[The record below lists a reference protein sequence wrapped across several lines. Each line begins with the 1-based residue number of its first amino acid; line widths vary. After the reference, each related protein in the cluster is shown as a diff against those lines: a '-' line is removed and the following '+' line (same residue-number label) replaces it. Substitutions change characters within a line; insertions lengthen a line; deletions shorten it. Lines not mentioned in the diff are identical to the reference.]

1 MRTSREAPGEYGRRF
16 RNVPMA
22 FEVVEATETEDFYE
36 VTLSFRPQGAFTG
49 TQGQE
54 QFFIEKE
61 GNVAVRQVL
70 SLPTAAGG
78 RRFPLGL
85 VAVGLVVVVAA
96 AVGGVFAATSGSDG
110 PDDSSPQVAADLPT
124 SAPVP
129 FMSTSVP
136 VPTTAPAM
144 APPLGATATPNP
156 TVLTAT
162 TIPMLVA
169 TLTASSTP
177 TPQPKPTVETAAPT
191 TPVPTPLPT
200 PSPTPLPGIPAGSF
214 VEIQYDHRLVFVI
227 DRAFGEQWESRVV
240 PHNSRWD
247 ITQSEPISLS
257 ASLDGPLDL
266 RDGTRP
272 LSPDQAQGEN
282 TYSWLPKPRIT
293 IKLER
298 QLAVDSGLRLSRTVT
313 PEILPPGT
321 TQVVIDVTVEVLR
334 PPTVRGVT
342 VSPVGGHVITGL
354 GGQLEFQGGAE
365 SRAYGAIKPV
375 RIISVSGPRSQP
387 MGPLW
392 EPGQKYNLR
401 TEAAIENPNPFP
413 VSFLPSV
420 AIELDFDTDSD
431 EAPYKVEIPIGIQ
444 ANAPTVSFDAVGIA
458 GVGVEFTLS
467 NPSQEKVFWVVSSPG
482 FVALLQFWWGR
493 LQVTP

>member
-1 MRTSREAPGEYGRRF
+1 MRTSRETPGVYGRRF

-22 FEVVEATETEDFYE
+22 FEVAEANETEDFYE

-78 RRFPLGL
+78 RRFPIGL
-85 VAVGLVVVVAA
+85 VAIGLVVVVAA
-96 AVGGVFAATSGSDG
+96 AVGGVYAATSGGDG

-124 SAPVP
+124 STPVP
-129 FMSTSVP
+129 FISTLVP
-136 VPTTAPAM
+136 VPTTAPVI
-144 APPLGATATPNP
+144 APPLGANATPNP

-162 TIPMLVA
+162 AIPTLVA

-177 TPQPKPTVETAAPT
+177 TP
-191 TPVPTPLPT
+191 TPLPT
-200 PSPTPLPGIPAGSF
+200 PTRPPAPSPMPLSGIPAGSF

-227 DRAFGEQWESRVV
+227 DRAFGEQWQSRVV

-272 LSPDQAQGEN
+272 LSLDQAQGKN

-293 IKLER
+293 MKLQR

-321 TQVVIDVTVEVLR
+321 TQVVIDVTVEILR
-334 PPTVRGVT
+334 PPTVSGVT
-342 VSPVGGHVITGL
+342 VRPVGGDVITGV
-354 GGQLEFQGGAE
+354 GGEVEFRGGAE

-387 MGPLW
+387 LGPLW
-392 EPGQKYNLR
+392 ESGQKYNLQ

-413 VSFLPSV
+413 VSYLPSV
-420 AIELDFDTDSD
+420 AIELDFDTDSA
-431 EAPYKVEIPIGIQ
+431 EAPFKVEIPIGIQ
-444 ANAPTVSFDAVGIA
+444 ANAPTVTFDAVGIA
-458 GVGVEFTLS
+458 GVWVEFTLS

-482 FVALLQFWWGR
+482 FVGLLQFWWER
-493 LQVTP
+493 LQEAP